1 VQQVAAPE
9 RRAGLRLPALSG
21 RTVVTV
27 VVIGVL
33 VYLILGPL
41 VMLVMS
47 SFKSTEGAL
56 PFEAG
61 VPWTLQ
67 NYADVFLDGSTY
79 RVLFNTLIF
88 AAGSLALSFTLSIAF
103 AWLIERTDMPFR
115 NLLFIVIIA
124 SIGIPNVIAGIAWG
138 LLGSPINGLIN
149 LPLQAIFGTG
159 GAAGPLNVYT
169 LPGLIFVQG
178 ITLVPI
184 TFLLVAAAF
193 RGMDTTMEDAAAAS
207 GARFR
212 TVMRRVTV
220 PLLTPA
226 LLSALIYQF
235 VTVVESFDIPL
246 IIGLRA
252 GIPLLSTQ
260 VFIEAKPPGGLPD
273 YGLASSY
280 SMLLLVMA
288 IGPLII
294 YNRAISHSERFATI
308 TGHTYQPRRMSLG
321 GWRWVAA
328 AFALAYVLIAFVL
341 PLLIMI
347 WTSLQPFYAV
357 PSAEALGRITFD
369 AYGKLLDK
377 PQVRDALFNT
387 LLLGT
392 ATAAFTMTIGVLVSW
407 ILVRSRSRL
416 KPILD
421 VLAFMP
427 HAFPGVIIGLSILLI
442 YLLLPLPIYGT
453 IWILVIALGTQYIS
467 LSTRLMT
474 SGIAQVQRQLEEAA
488 ETSGAGWGA
497 TMRRIVL
504 PLIRPA
510 FLTGVLL
517 VFLSAIKNLTLALI
531 LFTPGSIV
539 LSTLIYSS
547 WDRADTSTT
556 AALGVVMVVLT
567 LVLAL
572 ITRRISSSGT
582 AQA

>member
-1 VQQVAAPE
+1 MAQVAAP
-9 RRAGLRLPALSG
+9 RRAALRLPAISG
-21 RTVVTV
+21 RTLMVLIVV
-27 VVIGVL
+27 GVL
-33 VYLILGPL
+33 IYLVLGPL
-41 VMLVMS
+41 LMLMLS
-47 SFKSTEGAL
+47 SFKETEGAL
-56 PFEAG
+56 PFEAN

-67 NYADVFLDGSTY
+67 NYADVFLDGATY
-79 RVLFNTLIF
+79 KVLFNTLIF
-88 AAGSLALSFTLSIAF
+88 AAGSLTLSFSLSLAF
-103 AWLIERTDMPFR
+103 AWLIERTDMPLR

-138 LLGSPINGLIN
+138 LLGSPVNGLIN
-149 LPLQAIFGTG
+149 LPLRFLFGAEG
-159 GAAGPLNVYT
+159 PGPLNVYT

-193 RGMDTTMEDAAAAS
+193 RAMDASMEDAASAS
-207 GARFR
+207 GAKFR
-212 TVMRRVTV
+212 TVIRRITI

-226 LLSALIYQF
+226 ILSALIYQF

-273 YGLASSY
+273 YGLASTY
-280 SMLLLVMA
+280 SVLLLIMA

-321 GWRWVAA
+321 RWKWIAA
-328 AFALAYVLIAFVL
+328 GLGLAYIVIAFIL
-341 PLLIMI
+341 PLLIMV

-357 PSAEALGRITFD
+357 PSIEAIGRITFN
-369 AYGKLLDK
+369 AYVGLLDNDLVK
-377 PQVRDALFNT
+377 DALLNT
-387 LLLGT
+387 VVLGV
-392 ATAAFTMTIGVLVSW
+392 AVAAGTMVMGVLISW

-453 IWILVIALGTQYIS
+453 IWILVIALSTQYIS
-467 LSTRLMT
+467 LSTRLMS
-474 SGIAQVQRQLEEAA
+474 SGIAQVERQLEEAA
-488 ETSGAGWGA
+488 ETSGASWGA
-497 TMRRIVL
+497 TMRRIVM
-504 PLIRPA
+504 PLIMPA
-510 FLTGVLL
+510 FLNGFLL

-539 LSTLIYSS
+539 LSTLIWSS
-547 WDRADTSTT
+547 WDRADTALT
-556 AALGVVMVVLT
+556 AALGVVMVLMT
-567 LVLAL
+567 LILAL
-572 ITRRISSSGT
+572 ITRRLAGMGAVRT
-582 AQA
+582 